1 MTLTASG
8 QISIGGNITAQSIE
22 VELGQSGLVTASLND
37 TAFRTLAGKS
47 SGQISM
53 SDFYAKSVSTAGI
66 WAWGYNYS
74 GQLGNGSLT
83 ESRILVQVGNLT
95 NWNQVACGNYHTAAI
110 KSDGTLWAWGTNS
123 DGQLGNG
130 SLTESRI
137 PVQVGNLTNWKQ
149 VACGNYHT
157 AAIKSDG
164 TLWAWGYNYYGQLGI
179 GSDSDSS
186 IPVQVGNLTNWN
198 QVACGTY
205 HTAAINI

>member
-8 QISIGGNITAQSIE
+8 QISIGGNTTSQSIE

-53 SDFYAKSVSTAGI
+53 SDFYAKSVSTVGI
-66 WAWGYNYS
+66 WDWG
-74 GQLGNGSLT
+74 
-83 ESRILVQVGNLT
+83 
-95 NWNQVACGNYHTAAI
+95 C
-110 KSDGTLWAWGTNS
+110 NS

-130 SLTESRI
+130 SSS
-137 PVQVGNLTNWKQ
+137 
-149 VACGNYHT
+149 A
-157 AAIKSDG
+157 
-164 TLWAWGYNYYGQLGI
+164 
-179 GSDSDSS
+179 SS

-198 QVACGTY
+198 QVSCGSNHTVAIKSDGTLWAWGWNGNGQLGNGSLSNSHIPVQVGNLTNWNQVSCGYY